1 MSLKPSSGME
11 NYKVFLRKSAA
22 DELGR
27 IPKKD
32 LSRIVER
39 IRSLKLDPRPRGCEK
54 LSALER
60 YRVRQGDYRI
70 VYAVDDDERTVDI
83 VKIGHRR
90 EVYRG

>member
-1 MSLKPSSGME
+1 ME
-11 NYKVFLRKSAA
+11 KYRVFLRKSAA

-32 LSRIVER
+32 LVRIIER
-39 IRSLKLDPRPRGCEK
+39 IRSLEHDPRPRVCEK

-70 VYAVDDDERTVDI
+70 VYAVDDDEKTVDV

-90 EVYRG
+90 EVYRR

>member
-1 MSLKPSSGME
+1 ME
-11 NYKVFLRKSAA
+11 RYRVFLRRSAA

-32 LSRIVER
+32 LVRVIER
-39 IRSLKLDPRPRGCEK
+39 LRSLENDARPQGCQK

-70 VYAVDDDERTVDI
+70 VYAVDDRERTVDI
-83 VKIGHRR
+83 VKIGHRSEAYKR
-90 EVYRG
+90 